1 MISQGKLS
9 PEGRSVEPHVCDNFM
24 FTQENGVLNLNFKL
38 NILKLCSNHLSCR

>member
-24 FTQENGVLNLNFKL
+24 FNSHENFSGKQL
-38 NILKLCSNHLSCR
+38 ILISN